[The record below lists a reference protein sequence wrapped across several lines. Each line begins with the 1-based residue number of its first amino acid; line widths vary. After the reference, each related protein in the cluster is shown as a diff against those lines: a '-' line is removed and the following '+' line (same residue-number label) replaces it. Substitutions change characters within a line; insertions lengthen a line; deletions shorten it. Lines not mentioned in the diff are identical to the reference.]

1 MANGHRIKLTAAEK
15 VLLHLYEYTKYVDHF
30 EVPFAVTQDGIA
42 EAVGI
47 LRSHVPRTLKGL
59 LDKGYIEEKLAHV
72 IGSERRRKVYFLTT
86 PGIAHAK
93 KIRDDVK
100 AVEWIFGLPEEKE
113 EQILKEVME
122 VAKKEEVVQRKEEKI
137 PVPEGKKTLIE
148 GVCYLIEF
156 SKQEFVFSLLRREL
170 QGKNCLFLSRIPPQR
185 IKSLLGDDKAKIYW
199 LSGIE
204 SEGSVSAT
212 NLVRIFSIIK
222 SFAEEMKTGF
232 VIIDGLEYLIAQN
245 GLDPIIKFIHMI
257 EDFTISNNLT
267 LAIPLSPAAVDP
279 SFLAL
284 LEREFEVIREDGVS
298 RVKETK
304 TPEPTQE
311 KPQIMP
317 QPATVPGTPSL
328 SEFLEK
334 ISDEV
339 TSFHAKIPAIV
350 HFFGR
355 QEELRK
361 IDEFINSKTHK
372 FMIIHGIAG
381 MGKTTLGAKVAR
393 NYVKKCNVFWLRI
406 YDWVNLRTIVV
417 ELSEIL
423 FLLKRHNLKNY
434 IEAKSSIDIGEVLGI
449 LERELKNTGLIVFID
464 DFQKV
469 NEEIR
474 QFFTSLLD
482 VVAGM
487 EGVKF
492 ILLSRHI
499 VPFYDIRDVEQRK
512 LVLELE
518 LKGLDKESTF
528 EFLKLKGFPEKMF
541 EQIYALTKGHPLA
554 LEFLKS
560 PEDVKQTSS
569 GIYKFIFNEIFMKLG
584 ETEKSFLKNVSV
596 FRHPVSL
603 DTITYTFPGY
613 TTETITNLINRGLLT
628 HVSNNHYEVHELV
641 REFFYNMM
649 SLQEKND
656 AHKRA
661 AHYYLDIINRE
672 GTFSERVYL
681 ECAYHLY
688 KTKDFEKLVDVI
700 STNSFRL
707 LQQGYI
713 YDILE
718 LLENM
723 PEIAFSSRIDMYVL
737 KGTIYDILARWND
750 SLKAYGAA
758 LNIARNLLS
767 EKDRAVKLMK
777 LYERIG
783 HVHYNRSEWLEGIKN
798 YEESLKIAR
807 ELNDASGIA
816 YAEEGLALIYW
827 RTGEYEKAKQYI
839 KDALHHAEMVN
850 DLSLFVNLK
859 IETGMIYSELGDINS
874 AISEYSD
881 AIKYAEEKYFYYEM
895 ARAYHNIGGAYLE
908 VRDFENSVKCY
919 EKALDIF
926 KKLGYFRET
935 YWTMFNLAEVYIRGK
950 GDTVKAEEY
959 LKEAYVNLKR
969 IGDLHGLA
977 SVHRYMGVAKR
988 LKGDFVGAEENF
1000 KHSIEILEKLNL
1012 PHRLAETYF
1021 ELGLLYKSQLRKDEA
1036 IECFEKAYSMFEKI
1050 GAKVYYLRKLY
1061 ETMRA

>member
-1 MANGHRIKLTAAEK
+1 MANGHRLKLTAAEK

-113 EQILKEVME
+113 EKILKEVME
-122 VAKKEEVVQRKEEKI
+122 VAKKEEKQPTREEEK
-137 PVPEGKKTLIE
+137 VPTQKEKKTLME

-170 QGKNCLFLSRIPPQR
+170 HGKNCLFLSRSPPQR
-185 IKSLLGDDKAKIYW
+185 IKNIFGQENMKIYW

-204 SEGSVSAT
+204 AETSVSAT

-222 SFAEEMKTGF
+222 SFAEEMKSGF
-232 VIIDGLEYLIAQN
+232 VVIDGIEYLIAQN
-245 GLDPIIKFIHMI
+245 GLDPIIKFIHMV

-267 LAIPLSPAAVDP
+267 LILPLSPAAVDAG
-279 SFLAL
+279 FLAL
-284 LEREFEVIREDGVS
+284 LEREFEVIREEPLGK
-298 RVKETK
+298 VKEERAVEK
-304 TPEPTQE
+304 TQITSQTGTAPT
-311 KPQIMP
+311 
-317 QPATVPGTPSL
+317 ASL

-355 QEELRK
+355 HEEIKK

-372 FMIIHGIAG
+372 FMIIYGIAG

-393 NYVKKCNVFWLRI
+393 NYVKKCNVSWLRI
-406 YDWVNLRTIVV
+406 YDWVSLRTIVA

-423 FLLKRHNLKNY
+423 FLLKRHQLKNY
-434 IEAKSSIDIGEVLGI
+434 IEAKPTMDIGEVLGI

-474 QFFTSLLD
+474 QFFASLLD
-482 VVAGM
+482 VVAGID
-487 EGVKF
+487 GVKF
-492 ILLSRHI
+492 ILLSRHL
-499 VPFYDIRDVEQRK
+499 VLFYDIRDVEQRK
-512 LVLELE
+512 LVMELE

-528 EFLKLKGFPEKMF
+528 EFLRLKGFPENMF

-569 GIYKFIFNEIFMKLG
+569 GIYKFIFNEIFMKLSD
-584 ETEKSFLKNVSV
+584 TEKSFLKNVSV

-613 TTETITNLINRGLLT
+613 TMETVTNLINRGLLT

-649 SLQEKND
+649 SPLEKNE

-672 GTFSERVYL
+672 AAFSERIYL

-713 YDILE
+713 HDILE

-723 PEIAFSSRIDMYVL
+723 PEIAFSSRIEMYVL
-737 KGTIYDILARWND
+737 KGTIYDILARWNE

-758 LNIARNLLS
+758 LNIAKNLLS
-767 EKDRAVKLMK
+767 EKDRALKLMK

-783 HVHYNRSEWLEGIKN
+783 HVHYNRSEWIEGIKS
-798 YEESLKIAR
+798 YEESLRIAQ
-807 ELNDASGIA
+807 ELGDSSGIA
-816 YAEEGLALIYW
+816 YAKEGLALIYW
-827 RTGEYEKAKQYI
+827 RTGEYEKAKHYI
-839 KDALHHAEMVN
+839 KDALEHAEKVK
-850 DLSLFVNLK
+850 DLSLIVNLK
-859 IETGMIYSELGDINS
+859 IETGMICSELGDFNS
-874 AISEYSD
+874 AIAEYSD
-881 AIKYAEEKYFYYEM
+881 AIKYAEENYFYYEM
-895 ARAYHNIGGAYLE
+895 ARAYHNIAGSYLE
-908 VRDFENSVKCY
+908 VRDYENSVKCY
-919 EKALDIF
+919 EKALEIF

-935 YWTMFNLAEVYIRGK
+935 YWTMFNLAEVYIRGR
-950 GDTVKAEEY
+950 GDVVKAEEY

-988 LKGDFVGAEENF
+988 LKGDFVGAEENL
-1000 KHSIEILEKLNL
+1000 KRSIEILEKLNL
-1012 PHRLAETYF
+1012 PHRLAESYF
-1021 ELGLLYKSQLRKDEA
+1021 ELGLVYKNQLRKDEA
-1036 IECFEKAYSMFEKI
+1036 IECFEKAYAIFEKI
-1050 GAKVYYLRKLY
+1050 GARVYYLRKLY
-1061 ETMRA
+1061 ETMRE